1 MVAKPDTTAEMDRNA
16 ETPDGFVD
24 YVVRFRKAGLLMR
37 SQVFRVRDE
46 AEAVAKANAAVQSG
60 NWQGWSIMDV
70 STVEESI
77 ARYRGVR

>member
-37 SQVFRVRDE
+37 SQVFRVRTE
-46 AEAVAKANAAVQSG
+46 VEAVDKANAAVQTG